1 MAKSP
6 IFKITALHVRNL
18 RGLRK
23 LDLPEDGM
31 GWAAGFP
38 GVSIVGGA
46 NGSGKTTLLC
56 CISSAAELLCE
67 QPADI
72 PPYVN
77 ALECLIDFML
87 SDGTTDPIHLRFL
100 VGEEAYVKE
109 HQTENCYGYV
119 LNGKQPIVIHHG
131 AVTDIRRT
139 LQVPARFAGSTF
151 PRLVFLPS
159 DERNFTV
166 PQVTYKAPG
175 QLDDTLKF
183 VAVWQP
189 SEQWNGSTLE
199 LLFSARWADLNAK
212 DLGKPKE
219 ATNFER
225 YTKAFVDLTGGTKRL
240 AWTLKGDLVI
250 ELLDGTQHPLQDLSS
265 GERQALLLLAELRRT
280 WRPGSLVL
288 IDELELHLHDAWQG
302 RLYDVIRAMQT
313 ELGGQVIITTQSH
326 SLFEMAELGTRA
338 LIGRRLR

>member
-1 MAKSP
+1 MTKSP

-31 GWAAGFP
+31 GWAGFP

-46 NGSGKTTLLC
+46 NGSGKTTLLR
-56 CISSAAELLCE
+56 CIASAAELLCE
-67 QPADI
+67 QPTDVPSDI
-72 PPYVN
+72 N

-109 HQTENCYGYV
+109 HLTENCYGYT
-119 LNGKQPIVIHHG
+119 LNGKQPIVIHKG
-131 AVTDIRRT
+131 AITDIRRT
-139 LQVPARFAGSTF
+139 IQVSARFAGSTF

-175 QLDDTLKF
+175 QLDDTLRF
-183 VAVWQP
+183 VAVWQHN
-189 SEQWNGSTLE
+189 EQWNGSTLE

-212 DLGKPKE
+212 DLGKPEE

-280 WRPGSLVL
+280 WRPGSLVI